1 MSDYAALRELY
12 YEALQMIPPEGGA
25 ARGGTTPAEG
35 RATPGERQMSEGL
48 RRDLEAYGGR
58 NQDPNAEPALMRAR
72 TQAEWH
78 QAQQALV
85 LAETPPEELAMAMG
99 VSDGVEP
106 SKQQGE
112 RMHEQRA
119 KDAAEPRRAVEA
131 RCRGHATRRVSVGG
145 CWPLGAAAGLHPG
158 HCAGTGA
165 RPDPAGPGPP
175 SLAEP
180 DPPGEP
186 RADRRGAPS
195 GGGDPRTSG
204 TKPDRPGAAR
214 GSPSGARGTSGGAR
228 RRSARSAERA
238 GSPDATAAQER
249 EQAGQVRDSNDGAL

>member
-25 ARGGTTPAEG
+25 TRGGTTPAEG
-35 RATPGERQMSEGL
+35 RAAPGERKMSEGL

-58 NQDPNAEPALMRAR
+58 NQDPNAEPALMQAR

-119 KDAAEPRRAVEA
+119 KDAADRVEQSKRDVEGMRQGEFRSGGVGRSAPQPASTPGTVPAPVQGQTPPVPGRPMSQNPTHQDSRTSRPPRR
-131 RCRGHATRRVSVGG
+131 T
-145 CWPLGAAAGLHPG
+145 
-158 HCAGTGA
+158 
-165 RPDPAGPGPP
+165 
-175 SLAEP
+175 
-180 DPPGEP
+180 
-186 RADRRGAPS
+186 
-195 GGGDPRTSG
+195 
-204 TKPDRPGAAR
+204 
-214 GSPSGARGTSGGAR
+214 AR
-228 RRSARSAERA
+228 RRRSTVKRRRTRRTRR
-238 GSPDATAAQER
+238 STA
-249 EQAGQVRDSNDGAL
+249 

>member
-25 ARGGTTPAEG
+25 TGGAARGGTTPAEG
-35 RATPGERQMSEGL
+35 RAAPGERQMSEGL

-58 NQDPNAEPALMRAR
+58 NQDPNAEPALMHAR

-119 KDAAEPRRAVEA
+119 KDAADRVEQSKRDVEA
-131 RCRGHATRRVSVGG
+131 MRQGEFRSGGVGRSAPQPASTPG
-145 CWPLGAAAGLHPG
+145 TVPAPVQGQTPPVPGRQSPQNPTHRESHEQTAEAHRQAAAIH
-158 HCAGTGA
+158 
-165 RPDPAGPGPP
+165 
-175 SLAEP
+175 
-180 DPPGEP
+180 GEAAHNP
-186 RADRRGAPS
+186 KDQAQHGVAQAAHEEQAAAHEKEAQGQPGAPEA
-195 GGGDPRTSG
+195 RTQPKNG
-204 TKPDRPGAAR
+204 KPAK
-214 GSPSGARGTSGGAR
+214 
-228 RRSARSAERA
+228 
-238 GSPDATAAQER
+238 
-249 EQAGQVRDSNDGAL
+249 